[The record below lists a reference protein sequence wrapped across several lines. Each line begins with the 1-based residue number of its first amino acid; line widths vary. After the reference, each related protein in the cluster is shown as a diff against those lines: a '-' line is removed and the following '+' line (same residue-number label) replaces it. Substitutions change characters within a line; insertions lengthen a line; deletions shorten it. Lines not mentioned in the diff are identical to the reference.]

1 MQLDHPT
8 LPKTGAETCMM
19 FQSICAVKGV
29 KAYGMKEGKFGLALI
44 RATGTAAGVFTQN
57 LVRAAPIEL
66 MRKQIKKGTM
76 DAVIVNS
83 GCANAYTGKRGY
95 RDAVEMTVFAG
106 SALDID
112 PEEVGVASTGVIGR
126 YLDLPLI
133 QRQCQTVAQKID
145 HTAEAEKRAAEAIMT
160 TDTFPKHALV
170 QKESFTIG
178 GITKGSGMIAP
189 NMGTMLAF
197 IYTDAEIGA
206 KKLSQSLRQA
216 TKRTFNRVVVDGDM
230 STNDIALCTA
240 TGESGRVNPA
250 EFSQALEEC
259 CRSLAQQIA
268 ADGEGATKLIEVT
281 VMGAQKEESAAK
293 VARTI
298 IESPLVKTAV
308 YGEDPNWGR
317 VVAAAGRA
325 GIEFDPNAVSL
336 WISDGTQRYPL
347 VRSGEITADL
357 KMAKKAMHEK
367 KVIFILDLAKGKAEA
382 TAWGCDL
389 TERYVEINGRY
400 TT

>member
-1 MQLDHPT
+1 MS
-8 LPKTGAETCMM
+8 
-19 FQSICAVKGV
+19 FQSICAVNGV
-29 KAYGMKEGKFGLALI
+29 KAYGMKEGKFGLTLI
-44 RATGTAAGVFTQN
+44 LASGTAAGVFTEN
-57 LVRAAPIEL
+57 LVKAAPIEL
-66 MRKQIKKGTM
+66 MRKQIKKGKM
-76 DAVIVNS
+76 EAVIANS

-95 RDAVEMTVFAG
+95 SDALAMTGFAG
-106 SALDID
+106 SVLGVEPDL
-112 PEEVGVASTGVIGR
+112 VGVASTGVIGR

-133 QRQCQTVAQKID
+133 QRQCEAIAPKIEC
-145 HTAEAEKRAAEAIMT
+145 TQEAENLAAQAILT

-170 QKESFTIG
+170 KKETFTIG

-197 IYTDAEIGA
+197 IYTDADVSA
-206 KKLSQSLRQA
+206 KTLTQALKLA
-216 TKRTFNRVVVDGDM
+216 TRRTFNRVVVDGDM

-240 TGESGRVNPA
+240 TGESGKVNPD
-250 EFSQALEEC
+250 EFSRALEEC
-259 CRSLAQQIA
+259 CRLLAQQIA
-268 ADGEGATKLIEVT
+268 ADGEGATKLLEVT
-281 VMGAQKEESAAK
+281 VKGANKEDAAAK

-325 GIEFDPNAVSL
+325 GVEFDPNAISL
-336 WISDGTQRYPL
+336 WISDGTERYPL
-347 VRSGEITADL
+347 VKSGEIIADL
-357 KMAKKAMHEK
+357 KKAKGAMHGR
-367 KVIFILDLAKGKAEA
+367 KVVFILDLAAGKEEA

>member
-1 MQLDHPT
+1 MSF
-8 LPKTGAETCMM
+8 K
-19 FQSICAVKGV
+19 SICAVPGV
-29 KAYGMKEGKFGLALI
+29 KAWGMKEGKFGLALI
-44 RATGTAAGVFTQN
+44 GAQGTAAGVFTEN
-57 LVRAAPIEL
+57 LVKAAPIEL
-66 MRKQIKKGTM
+66 MRKQIKAGKLE
-76 DAVIVNS
+76 AVIVNS

-95 RDAVEMTVFAG
+95 ADAVTMTEYTG
-106 SALDID
+106 SALGIA
-112 PEEVGVASTGVIGR
+112 PSRVGVASTGVIGR

-133 QRQCQTVAQKID
+133 KRQCDMVAPKLERSP
-145 HTAEAEKRAAEAIMT
+145 EAEVLAGKAIMT

-170 QKESFTIG
+170 EKEGFTVG

-206 KKLSQSLRQA
+206 KPLSDALKLA
-216 TKRTFNRVVVDGDM
+216 TRRSFNRVVVDGDT

-240 TGESGRVNPA
+240 TGEAGKVKGA
-250 EFSQALEEC
+250 EFATALEEC
-259 CRSLAQQIA
+259 CRMLAEQIA
-268 ADGEGATKLIEVT
+268 RDGEGASKLLQVT
-281 VMGAQKEESAAK
+281 VTGAKKEDDAEK
-293 VARTI
+293 VARTV

-325 GIEFDPNAVSL
+325 GVKFDPNAVSL
-336 WISDGTQRYPL
+336 WISDGSKKHPL
-347 VRSGEITADL
+347 VKSGEIIADL
-357 KMAKKAMHEK
+357 DAAKKAMHGK
-367 KVIFILDLAKGKAEA
+367 KVIFLLDLAAGKAEA

-389 TERYVEINGRY
+389 TERYVEINGKY

>member
-1 MQLDHPT
+1 MSC
-8 LPKTGAETCMM
+8 K
-19 FQSICAVKGV
+19 SICAVPGV
-29 KAYGMKEGKFGLALI
+29 KAWGIKEGKYGLALI
-44 RATGTAAGVFTQN
+44 GAQGTAAGVFTKN
-57 LVRAAPIEL
+57 LVRAAPVEL
-66 MRKQIKKGTM
+66 MRKQIRAGKL

-95 RDAVEMTVFAG
+95 ADAVAMTEYAG
-106 SALDID
+106 SALGIR
-112 PEEVGVASTGVIGR
+112 PAHIGVASTGVIGR

-133 QRQCQTVAQKID
+133 KRQCETVAPKLA
-145 HTAEAEKRAAEAIMT
+145 HSMEAEDLTAKAIMT

-170 QKESFTIG
+170 KREGFTIG

-206 KKLSQSLRQA
+206 KPLADALRQA
-216 TKRTFNRVVVDGDM
+216 TRRSFNRVVVDGDT

-240 TGESGRVNPA
+240 TGESGKVNA
-250 EFSQALEEC
+250 EEFSAALEEC
-259 CRSLAQQIA
+259 CRSLAEQIA
-268 ADGEGATKLIEVT
+268 RDGEGATKLLQVT
-281 VMGAQKEESAAK
+281 VTGAKTEDDAEK

-325 GIEFDPNAVSL
+325 GVKFDPNAVSL
-336 WISDGTQRYPL
+336 WISDGRSRFPL
-347 VRSGEITADL
+347 VKSGEIIADL
-357 KMAKKAMHEK
+357 DAAKRSMHGK
-367 KVIFILDLAKGKAEA
+367 NVIFILDLAAGKEEA

-389 TERYVEINGRY
+389 TEHYVEINGRY

>member
-1 MQLDHPT
+1 M
-8 LPKTGAETCMM
+8 K
-19 FQSICAVKGV
+19 FKSICAIDGV
-29 KAYGMKEGKFGLALI
+29 KTWGMKEGKFGLALI
-44 RATGTAAGVFTQN
+44 EAHGNAAGVFTQN
-57 LVRAAPIEL
+57 LVRAAPVEL
-66 MRKQIKKGTM
+66 MRRQIRAGKLE
-76 DAVIVNS
+76 AVVVNS

-95 RDAVEMTVFAG
+95 DDAVTMSEYAG
-106 SALDID
+106 SALGVK
-112 PEEVGVASTGVIGR
+112 PRHVGVASTGVIGR

-133 QRQCQTVAQKID
+133 KRQCGIVAPKIER
-145 HTAEAEKRAAEAIMT
+145 TPEAEILAAQAIMT

-170 QKESFTIG
+170 EKETFRVA

-197 IYTDAEIGA
+197 IYTDADIGA
-206 KKLSQSLRQA
+206 KPLGDTLKQA
-216 TKRTFNRVVVDGDM
+216 TRRSFNRVVVDGDT

-240 TGESGRVNPA
+240 TGTAGKVKPA
-250 EFSQALEEC
+250 EFSAALEEC
-259 CRSLAQQIA
+259 CRSLAEQIA
-268 ADGEGATKLIEVT
+268 TDGEGATKLLEVA
-281 VMGAQKEESAAK
+281 VRGAKKEDDAAK

-325 GIEFDPNAVSL
+325 GVKFDPNAVSL
-336 WISDGTQRYPL
+336 WISDGKKKHPL
-347 VRSGEITADL
+347 VKSGEIIADL
-357 KMAKKAMHEK
+357 DAAKKAMHGK
-367 KVIFILDLAKGKAEA
+367 KVIFILDLAAGKEEA